1 MLNGIRLLV
10 TYHTLLSLY
19 VCVWLVNT
27 LTSTAPIGS
36 PIICMWF
43 PADICGQWERNLS
56 FGSADV
62 SRAGTRDEP
71 LRTSAWE
78 ARVIFTSCCQFFW
91 NALAFANRLILHF
104 PTWVNLLAWLPPT
117 SIEPT
122 HDINFEMANLWQF
135 TETFLVPFYAILQ
148 RVKNA
153 PFVSIYRDL
162 MMPCLCQ
169 LADIS

>member
-1 MLNGIRLLV
+1 MKKITSEFKFAERNSALLQNNKVWKKSLPFVQLRGNHTVASPKEQLYERMTSNPAFTEKNIQNANAYLLDSRPKQKCLV

-43 PADICGQWERNLS
+43 PADICEQWERNLS

-78 ARVIFTSCCQFFW
+78 ARVIFTSCRQFFW
-91 NALAFANRLILHF
+91 NSLAFANR
-104 PTWVNLLAWLPPT
+104 
-117 SIEPT
+117 
-122 HDINFEMANLWQF
+122 
-135 TETFLVPFYAILQ
+135 
-148 RVKNA
+148 
-153 PFVSIYRDL
+153 
-162 MMPCLCQ
+162 
-169 LADIS
+169 